1 MADKKTAATKPA
13 TGRKGAAAPKTRKER
28 GSGRIAQLKTAY
40 EVTKRADPNIG
51 WILIG
56 TFAIAFVIFLGLG
69 FILGSPITFAVL
81 AVLSG
86 IAATLFVFS
95 RRVERSIFRQAEG
108 QPGATLTGL
117 KTLRRGF
124 TVTDEPIAANRNMD
138 LVFRVMGKCGIV
150 LVSEGP
156 PARVQGLLAA
166 ERRRYQRVLGDL
178 PVHEIQAG
186 DGEGQVPLRKLSRT
200 IMKLPRTLK
209 GPQMTELDQRLKA
222 LAVNQR
228 PLPIPKGPL
237 PKGVKV
243 PRSPR

>member
-1 MADKKTAATKPA
+1 MADKKSAATKPA
-13 TGRKGAAAPKTRKER
+13 TGRKAKAAKPRKEP
-28 GSGRIAQLKTAY
+28 GSGRIAQFKTAY
-40 EVTKRADPNIG
+40 QVTRKGDPKIG
-51 WILIG
+51 WILGG
-56 TFAIAFVIFLGLG
+56 TFALGFAAFLGLG
-69 FILGSPITFAVL
+69 FLLGSPITFGIL
-81 AVLSG
+81 ALLAG
-86 IAATLFVFS
+86 LTATLFVFS
-95 RRVERSIFRQAEG
+95 RRAERSIFRQAEG
-108 QPGATLTGL
+108 QPGATLTSL

-186 DGEGQVPLRKLSRT
+186 NGAGQVPLRKLSRT

-222 LAVNQR
+222 LAVTRN

-237 PKGVKV
+237 HKGIRV
-243 PRSPR
+243 PRGPR